1 MIKCIAFVYT
11 ISYNDY
17 IGGITMAKTTN
28 IYVRLE
34 PGLKEE
40 AEAIL
45 AQLGIPVSNAVNI
58 FLKQVVM
65 RRGLPFDV
73 KLPEAKLP
81 SIANM
86 SKEELNA
93 EIEKGYAD
101 FIQGNVRPASEVFAD
116 IRKDYGI

>member
-1 MIKCIAFVYT
+1 
-11 ISYNDY
+11 
-17 IGGITMAKTTN
+17 MAKTTN

-65 RRGLPFDV
+65 QRGLPFDV
-73 KLPEAKLP
+73 KLPETKLP

-93 EIEKGYAD
+93 EIEKGYTD

-116 IRKDYGI
+116 IRKNYGI

>member
-1 MIKCIAFVYT
+1 
-11 ISYNDY
+11 
-17 IGGITMAKTTN
+17 MAKTTN

-65 RRGLPFDV
+65 QRGLPFDV
-73 KLPEAKLP
+73 KLPEAKIP

-86 SKEELNA
+86 NKEE
-93 EIEKGYAD
+93 
-101 FIQGNVRPASEVFAD
+101 
-116 IRKDYGI
+116 

>member
-1 MIKCIAFVYT
+1 
-11 ISYNDY
+11 
-17 IGGITMAKTTN
+17 MAKTTN